1 MKTLQ
6 EIVKEVLD
14 GLEKRLSPGAFS
26 VRSFYANK
34 ILQLAEKNNITYP
47 SDEFYKSCEVLI
59 HTEETQFEV
68 RNVIRH
74 IDRIADTRAFT
85 ADGTLYNPP
94 TLPDYNTA
102 MNIIGSTNFPIPDD
116 TIDISVI
123 IAILKEYVMNYRL
136 ANFTVMSYSSNF
148 KKVHIALYVERNT
161 FFNRQR
167 ILQYIS
173 QVDYEHLS
181 KNTCDAVWTCA
192 RKVALMILEYADTGS
207 YEWKVERSKKLV
219 MKNDELEFL
228 RSSFADHLKKRN
240 IKPGTIQ
247 VYDFCFRTLVEV
259 LNISSVEDF
268 SLLSRDCIKEM
279 LISLSGRWKTST
291 YSRVLTDFRG
301 IFSWLHESGYT
312 NENFSVV
319 IMKPRNK
326 TDHIVPYLSKTDQD
340 NIAEYLENA
349 SLRNKAMFAMLRQY
363 GLRECDVCG
372 LMLNQIDWH
381 NDVINIIQQKTGV
394 PMTLPLFPDV
404 GNAIMEYILNE
415 RPKQGKDN
423 PYVFITAQ
431 APYRKLDSI
440 YHFNKKMLANIEAE
454 PVNEP
459 DFCGTRLYRYT
470 LTHNLL
476 EAKVRHQVVTDIL
489 GHISKQSDKHY
500 LSMEKDMLLECP
512 LDLSD
517 IGQKYWEE
525 DQ

>member
-6 EIVKEVLD
+6 EIVTEVLD

-47 SDEFYKSCEVLI
+47 SAEFYQSCEVLI

-74 IDRIADTRAFT
+74 IDKIADTRAFT
-85 ADGTLYNPP
+85 VEGTLYNSPP
-94 TLPDYNTA
+94 LPDYESLKPIIE
-102 MNIIGSTNFPIPDD
+102 NIGFPIPDNS
-116 TIDISVI
+116 IDISVLI
-123 IAILKEYVMNYRL
+123 VMLKEFIRKYQLTSY
-136 ANFTVMSYSSNF
+136 TIKSYSVSF
-148 KKVHIALYVERNT
+148 KKIHIALYVERNT
-161 FFNRQR
+161 LFSRQR

-173 QVDYEHLS
+173 QVDSKHLS
-181 KNTCDAVWTCA
+181 KNSCNTSWTCD
-192 RKVALMILEYADTGS
+192 RKAALMLLEYADTGS

-228 RSSFADHLKKRN
+228 RTAFTNHLNKRN
-240 IKPGTIQ
+240 IKPGTIKFC
-247 VYDFCFRTLVEV
+247 DFSFRTLVKA

-279 LISLSGRWKTST
+279 LIALSGRWKTST
-291 YSRVLTDFRG
+291 YSRVLTDFRS

-312 NENFSVV
+312 KEDFSVV

-363 GLRECDVCG
+363 GLRECDVCS
-372 LMLNQIDWH
+372 LMFNQIDWH
-381 NDVINIIQQKTGV
+381 NDVINIVQQKTGV

-415 RPKQGKDN
+415 RPKQVKDN
-423 PYVFITAQ
+423 PYVFITEQ

-476 EAKVRHQVVTDIL
+476 EAKVQHQVVTDIL

-525 DQ
+525 DV

>member
-6 EIVKEVLD
+6 EIIAEVLD

-26 VRSFYANK
+26 VRSFYVNK
-34 ILQLAEKNNITYP
+34 ILQIAEKNNIIYP
-47 SDEFYKSCEVLI
+47 SDEFYKLCEVLI

-74 IDRIADTRAFT
+74 IDKIADTRAFT
-85 ADGTLYNPP
+85 ADGTLYNSPP
-94 TLPDYNTA
+94 LPDYETA
-102 MNIIGSTNFPIPDD
+102 MDIIRNTSFPIPDD
-116 TIDISVI
+116 TIDISVLI
-123 IAILKEYVMNYRL
+123 VILKEHAMKYRL
-136 ANFTVMSYSSNF
+136 ADYTIRAYSANF
-148 KKVHIALYVERNT
+148 KKVHISLYVERNT

-167 ILQYIS
+167 ILRYIS
-173 QVDYEHLS
+173 QVDSDHLS
-181 KNTCDAVWTCA
+181 KKTCDSVWTCA
-192 RKVALMILEYADTGS
+192 RKVAIMLLEYADTGN

-219 MKNDELEFL
+219 MKNNELELL
-228 RSSFADHLKKRN
+228 RTALANYLKKRN
-240 IKPGTIQ
+240 IKSGTIQ
-247 VYDFCFRTLVEV
+247 VYDFSFRTLAEA

-268 SLLSRDCIKEM
+268 SLLSRDNIKEM
-279 LISLSGRWKTST
+279 LIGLSGRWKTST
-291 YSRVLTDFRG
+291 YSRILTDFRG
-301 IFSWLHESGYT
+301 IFSWLYESGYT
-312 NENFSVV
+312 EDDFSVV

-326 TDHIVPYLSKTDQD
+326 TDHVVPYFSKTDQD
-340 NIAEYLENA
+340 NIAEYLENT

-372 LMLNQIDWH
+372 LMLKQIDWH
-381 NDVINIIQQKTGV
+381 NDVLKVIQQKTGV

-415 RPKQGKDN
+415 RPEKGKDN
-423 PYVFITAQ
+423 PYVFITEQ

-440 YHFNKKMLANIEAE
+440 YHFNKKMLRHIEAE
-454 PVNEP
+454 PLNDP

-476 EAKVRHQVVTDIL
+476 ESKVRHQVVTDIL
-489 GHISKQSDKHY
+489 GHVSKQSDKHY

-512 LDLSD
+512 LDLTG

-525 DQ
+525 DL